1 MTSSL
6 RYAYLGIILT
16 TFFWGTNFNAGA
28 YIIRFMSPI
37 TAATERFVIATLL
50 LVVIF
55 GGLGRLRLTA
65 LKQNLLP
72 FIAIGLLGVVGFN
85 MAMFFGLQS
94 TTPINGALIMAT
106 TPLTT
111 LALAYVFEREQMT
124 LHKVIGL
131 IFGLAGVILVITHGD
146 LMHLLTLKIA
156 HGDVMILA
164 GSVSFSLTTIISRR
178 FVVEATPLET
188 TTFSMLFG
196 TLILVILSLIFE
208 HPLTMITAMP
218 VSVHI
223 ALLYLAF
230 FGSMIAYLFWF
241 NGIRHIGSSRA
252 AAFFNLVPVF
262 TMLVSIIF
270 GALPNIWQILG
281 TLGVIIGVIFTTGA
295 IQKRK
300 ATSLSPPKT
309 ANT

>member
-1 MTSSL
+1 MTSSM
-6 RYAYLGIILT
+6 RYAYFGIILT

-28 YIIRFMSPI
+28 YIIHFMSPI

-50 LVVIF
+50 LLAIF
-55 GGLGRLRLTA
+55 GTLGRLRVTA
-65 LKQNLLP
+65 LKQNWLP
-72 FIAIGLLGVVGFN
+72 FIAIGFLGVVGFN

-111 LALAYVFEREQMT
+111 LALAYLFEREQMT

-131 IFGLAGVILVITHGD
+131 VFGLVGVILVITHGD
-146 LMHLLTLKIA
+146 IMHLLTLKIA
-156 HGDVMILA
+156 RGDAMILA
-164 GSVSFSLTTIISRR
+164 GSVSFSLATIISRR
-178 FVVEATPLET
+178 FVQQATPLET

-196 TLILVILSLIFE
+196 TLALVILSLAFE
-208 HPLTMITAMP
+208 HPLTTVAAMP
-218 VSVHI
+218 TSVHL
-223 ALLYLAF
+223 ALFYLAF

-241 NGIRHIGSSRA
+241 NGIQHIGSARA
-252 AAFFNLVPVF
+252 SAFFNLVPVF

-281 TLGVIIGVIFTTGA
+281 TFIVIIGVLFTTGI

-300 ATSLSPPKT
+300 ITSLPPP
-309 ANT
+309 